1 MIVLPLYIYLGLQVI
16 LASWLIQPFF
26 LLLIHAIGKMIG
38 IRPVRTS
45 NGTEA
50 KDYSF
55 AVLITAHQQTEF
67 LPPIVDSLLKQTYTR
82 FNVYIVADDC
92 DISQVH
98 FTDPRIR
105 ILVPPAPLHDQVASL
120 QYGLRH
126 LADRDEVL
134 VIFDP
139 DNLVHPDFLRTMNA
153 WYNKGYQAV
162 QGSLQAKNKEGV
174 YAKLDSL
181 GVLMGN
187 FLERDI
193 RSMLGLSVTIWGCGV
208 SVKKEVFQKIIFD
221 SKSRM
226 GGFDK
231 HMQAE
236 IASNVDRIGY
246 AREAIV
252 YDEKVDDGHNFER
265 QRIRWIAAY
274 FKFLG
279 KAFRLLLTG
288 IRKGDFNL
296 MYFGYNLIRLPW
308 FLLLLLAGGIAATDW
323 FIYPVLTHVWLVV
336 LCLFLL
342 SFVTIVA
349 IQAEGRSIS
358 QALLF
363 IPLVFY
369 HQLRALFR
377 IRVSSRSLLKTDHS
391 KILYIDDILHPSA
404 GEVTSSP
411 LQTVIASSAIR
422 PPAPAS
428 N

>member
-1 MIVLPLYIYLGLQVI
+1 MSVLPLYIYLGLQVI

-26 LLLIHAIGKMIG
+26 LLLIHAIGKMTG
-38 IRPVRTS
+38 IHPART
-45 NGTEA
+45 TTAIEV

-55 AVLITAHQQTEF
+55 GVLITAHQQTGF

-92 DISQVH
+92 DISQLH

-105 ILVPPAPLHDQVASL
+105 VLVPPAPLHDQVASL

-126 LADRDEVL
+126 LAETDEVL

-139 DNLVHPDFLRTMNA
+139 DNLVHPDFLRTLNA

-162 QGSLQAKNKEGV
+162 QGNLQPKNKEGV

-181 GVLMGN
+181 GNLMGN

-208 SVKKEVFQKIIFD
+208 SVKKAVFQKIIFD

-231 HMQAE
+231 HMQTE
-236 IASNVDRIGY
+236 IACNVDRIGY

-252 YDEKVDDGHNFER
+252 YDEKVEDGHNFER

-279 KAFRLLLTG
+279 EAFRLLLTG

-323 FIYPVLTHVWLVV
+323 FIYPILTHVWLVV

-349 IQAEGRSIS
+349 IKAEGRSVS
-358 QALLF
+358 QGLLF

-377 IRVSSRSLLKTDHS
+377 IRASRRSLLKTDHS

-404 GEVTSSP
+404 GQITSSP
-411 LQTVIASSAIR
+411 LKTVITSSAIP